1 MFQIT
6 QPFRSLLLSGL
17 LLMALG
23 SPSLASANLFVTA
36 GKPVDLRTDLG
47 PSSKSIRMVEGGSE
61 VEEIRRMPK
70 IGFTKIKLTSGETG
84 WVPSARLSEQAP
96 DPGQLILAS
105 QNLLGLP
112 PKQLEKE
119 IAHTQT
125 ELNIVRQA
133 SLTARRMQEE
143 RDQLQI
149 TAHQLQAE
157 LEKLR
162 EEKAALNAD
171 QKQLWFALG
180 AGALMSGILLGL
192 IVPRLKPKRRNV
204 WG

>member
-6 QPFRSLLLSGL
+6 QPFRSLLLSGV

-96 DPGQLILAS
+96 DTGQLILAS